1 MLDQERAEALDLVV
15 DAILAERPPIDAG
28 VDREH
33 GLVEPEKPVDFVT
46 LFGRL
51 LHSCRVDV
59 GSSPR
64 SSYIP
69 PMMTSIQV
77 VIEDAYAMPIP
88 GMNVTVAT
96 KLCAA
101 CGAWSRHA
109 RIQECGIRPSART
122 LD

>member
-1 MLDQERAEALDLVV
+1 MRIRSCSSPFGHTAS
-15 DAILAERPPIDAG
+15 PDAG

-77 VIEDAYAMPIP
+77 VIEDAYANAYP
-88 GMNVTVAT
+88 GHECDCRNEA
-96 KLCAA
+96 LCSVRRLVETRQDPRVWYSSVSSHP
-101 CGAWSRHA
+101 GLTTR
-109 RIQECGIRPSART
+109 G
-122 LD
+122 